1 MKQIIVALDNMRLE
15 QSLALANSLWID
27 GIKEHVWGFKLNH
40 TMIKH
45 VWQFKM
51 FGKVFVDLKLHD
63 IPTTTSAVLK
73 FLKDINVDMTTI
85 HLSMGLRNLELIKP
99 STKGIE
105 VLGVG
110 VLTSMDVLDT
120 LDVFDKSER
129 EIQNRMFEIAIK
141 SNEILGGVVMSPQ
154 DLDLFNEY
162 DPEHKMKRI
171 CPGIRANGIVDDQKR
186 VGTPEMAFD
195 GGADLLVIGRP
206 ITRSANPVA
215 AVQELLNV

>member
-15 QSLALANSLWID
+15 QSVALANSLWID

-85 HLSMGLRNLELIKP
+85 HLSVGYRNLELIK
-99 STKGIE
+99 SATKGIE

-110 VLTSMDVLDT
+110 VLTSMDDSDT
-120 LDVFDKSER
+120 QDVSDKSER

-206 ITRSANPVA
+206 ITRAKNPVA

>member
-45 VWQFKM
+45 VWQYKI
-51 FGKVFVDLKLHD
+51 FGYVFVDLKLHD
-63 IPTTTSAVLK
+63 IHTTTSAVLK

-85 HLSMGLRNLELIKP
+85 HLSMGSRNLELIKP
-99 STKGIE
+99 FTKGIE

-110 VLTSMDVLDT
+110 VLTSMDDLDT

-129 EIQNRMFEIAIK
+129 EVQNRMFEI
-141 SNEILGGVVMSPQ
+141 
-154 DLDLFNEY
+154 
-162 DPEHKMKRI
+162 
-171 CPGIRANGIVDDQKR
+171 

>member
-51 FGKVFVDLKLHD
+51 FGNVFVDLKLHD

-73 FLKDINVDMTTI
+73 FLKDINVDMTTV
-85 HLSMGLRNLELIKP
+85 HLSMGYRNLELIKP
-99 STKGIE
+99 FTKGIE

-110 VLTSMDVLDT
+110 VLTSMNDSDT
-120 LDVFDKSER
+120 LDVFGKSER
-129 EIQNRMFEIAIK
+129 EVQTRMFEIAIK
-141 SNEILGGVVMSPQ
+141 SNEILDGVVMSPQ

-171 CPGIRANGIVDDQKR
+171 CPGIRTNGIVDDQKR

>member
-1 MKQIIVALDNMRLE
+1 MKKIIVALDGMRLDE
-15 QSLALANSLWID
+15 SEALVNNLTSE
-27 GIKEHVWGFKLNH
+27 GIRDYIWGFKLNH

-51 FGKVFVDLKLHD
+51 FGNVFVDLKLHD

-73 FLKDINVDMTTI
+73 FLKDINVDMTTV
-85 HLSMGLRNLELIKP
+85 HLSMGYRNLELIKP
-99 STKGIE
+99 FTKGIE

-110 VLTSMDVLDT
+110 VLTSMDDSDT

-129 EIQNRMFEIAIK
+129 EVQNRMFEIAIK
-141 SNEILGGVVMSPQ
+141 SNEILDGVVMSPQ
-154 DLDLFNEY
+154 DLDLFNEH

-171 CPGIRANGIVDDQKR
+171 CPGIRINGIVDDQKR

-195 GGADLLVIGRP
+195 GGADFLVIGRP

-215 AVQELLNV
+215 AVQKLLNV

>member
-15 QSLALANSLWID
+15 QSVALANSLWID

-51 FGKVFVDLKLHD
+51 FGNVFVDLKLHD

-73 FLKDINVDMTTI
+73 FLKDINVDMTTV
-85 HLSMGLRNLELIKP
+85 HLSMGYRNLELIKP
-99 STKGIE
+99 FTKGIE

-110 VLTSMDVLDT
+110 VLTSMNDSDT
-120 LDVFDKSER
+120 LDVFGKSER
-129 EIQNRMFEIAIK
+129 EVQNRMFEIAIK
-141 SNEILGGVVMSPQ
+141 SNEILDGVVMSPQ
-154 DLDLFNEY
+154 DLDLFNEH

>member
-1 MKQIIVALDNMRLE
+1 
-15 QSLALANSLWID
+15 
-27 GIKEHVWGFKLNH
+27 
-40 TMIKH
+40 MIKH

-85 HLSMGLRNLELIKP
+85 HLSMGSRNLELIKP

-141 SNEILGGVVMSPQ
+141 SNEILDGVVMSPQ
-154 DLDLFNEY
+154 DLDLFNKY

-195 GGADLLVIGRP
+195 GGADLLVVGRP
-206 ITRSANPVA
+206 ITRAKNPVA
-215 AVQELLNV
+215 AVQEMLNV

>member
-40 TMIKH
+40 TMIKN

-51 FGKVFVDLKLHD
+51 FGNVFVDLKLHD

-73 FLKDINVDMTTI
+73 FLKDINVDMTTV
-85 HLSMGLRNLELIKP
+85 HLSMGSRNLELIKP
-99 STKGIE
+99 FTKGLE

-110 VLTSMDVLDT
+110 VLTSMNGSDT
-120 LDVFDKSER
+120 LDVFGKSER
-129 EIQNRMFEIAIK
+129 EVQTRMFEIAIK
-141 SNEILGGVVMSPQ
+141 SNEILDGVVMSPQ
-154 DLDLFNEY
+154 DLNLFNEY

-206 ITRSANPVA
+206 ITRSSNPVA